1 MAKDYYKTLGVDK
14 NASDEE
20 IKRAFRKLAKQY
32 HPDINKEEGA
42 QEKFKEIGEAY
53 SVLSDPNKRKQY
65 DQFGSAAFDGS
76 AGGGFGGGFSGGF
89 SGFDFGDIDLGDIF
103 ETFMGGGS
111 SFGGGRRRKA
121 SKMQTKG
128 EDTLVHINLTFE
140 EAVYGCEKEFTINVK
155 DKCTSCNGA
164 GGHGEKTCPNCN
176 GRGMV
181 VEERRTILGMMQ
193 TQSTCSKCN
202 GSGTIFESTCSTC
215 KGNGVVNSKKTLKVR
230 VPRGVDNNDQLRMS
244 GKASSGL
251 NGGPNGDVYIEFSVK
266 EHPVYQ
272 RDKSDIYIKVPL
284 TITEAIMGCKKTI
297 KTLQGNVKVE
307 IPSGTQNGD
316 KEKLRGKGIDDE
328 KYGKKGDTY
337 LIYNIIIP
345 TKLDRNQKKIIKELS
360 ETNLD
365 NEEQF
370 KRFNQYNS

>member
-32 HPDINKEEGA
+32 HPDINKEAGA

-76 AGGGFGGGFSGGF
+76 QGGGFGGFSGGF

-111 SFGGGRRRKA
+111 SFGGRGRRK
-121 SKMQTKG
+121 SKMQSKG
-128 EDTLVHINLTFE
+128 EDALVHIDLSFE
-140 EAVYGCEKEFTINVK
+140 EAVYGCEKEFTINIK
-155 DKCTSCNGA
+155 DKCTSCDGL
-164 GGHGEKTCPNCN
+164 GGHGEKTCPSCN
-176 GRGMV
+176 GRGV
-181 VEERRTILGMMQ
+181 VIEERRTILGVMQ
-193 TQSTCSKCN
+193 TQSTCSKC
-202 GSGTIFESTCSTC
+202 SGTGHIFESNCSSCRGT
-215 KGNGVVNSKKTLKVR
+215 GVVNSKRKLKLR
-230 VPRGVDNNDQLRMS
+230 VPRGVDDGDQLRMA
-244 GKASSGL
+244 GKASSGI
-251 NGGPNGDVYIEFSVK
+251 NGGPNGDVYIEFKVK
-266 EHPVYQ
+266 PHPLYQ

-297 KTLQGNVKVE
+297 KTVQGDVNVD
-307 IPSGTQNGD
+307 IPAGTQNGD

-345 TKLDRNQKKIIKELS
+345 TKLDRVQKKIIKELDS
-360 ETNLD
+360 TELH

-370 KRFNQYNS
+370 KRFSRYN